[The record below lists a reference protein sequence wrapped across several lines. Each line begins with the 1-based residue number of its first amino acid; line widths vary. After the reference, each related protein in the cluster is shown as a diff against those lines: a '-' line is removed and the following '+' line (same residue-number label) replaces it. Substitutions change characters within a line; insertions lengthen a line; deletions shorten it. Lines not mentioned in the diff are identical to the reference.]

1 MLLAWIT
8 WSLTCEIFT
17 LGFAPSALVTKPIQQ
32 RQSAASLFSF
42 DVVPYHTTATRP
54 PLPAS
59 SHGKSPIVVSGP
71 FTFTGVDH
79 VAAASWELASQMLR
93 PSLHVTYTVPSSP
106 TFTGSKR
113 LPCDMPLSTVKVCHV
128 RPASCERETNTA
140 SDDTCET

>member
-8 WSLTCEIFT
+8 WSLTCEICT

-54 PLPAS
+54 PL
-59 SHGKSPIVVSGP
+59 
-71 FTFTGVDH
+71 
-79 VAAASWELASQMLR
+79 
-93 PSLHVTYTVPSSP
+93 HVTYTVPSSP

-113 LPCDMPLSTVKVCHV
+113 LPCDMPLSTVNVCHV
-128 RPASCERETNTA
+128 SPASCERETNTA